1 MPQVLR
7 ISQVSEMVG
16 LSRTTIW
23 RRERAGDF
31 PKRIDLGGR
40 SVGWDADEVS
50 AWLAARPKGLSQVS

>member
-31 PKRIDLGGR
+31 PERIDLGGR
-40 SVGWDADEVS
+40 SVGWRADEVQ
-50 AWLAARPKGLSQVS
+50 AWLEGRPRGLSQVI